1 MDTYIK
7 FEDLVYADLTVEA
20 IYEGGPKDNVSD
32 DPISKLLKCENMG
45 GFRISGSK
53 KDHRY
58 RLCGIYT
65 DLVNPDW
72 PDIIEKETGKFIYFG
87 DNRSHGKNLHE
98 TPKGGNQLL
107 KYVFEQLHLGN
118 RISIPPFFIFSKS
131 GRRRDVVFQGIAVP
145 GHPDINDTEDLV
157 AIWKL
162 KKGKRFQNYK
172 SIFTILDVATVKR
185 EWIEDIQNGHTFT
198 SNAPKAWLEWVETGF
213 YKPLVAE
220 RTIEHRTREEQI
232 PLSPI
237 RYAMVEAIIEHFKGH
252 PKGEYAFE
260 ECAALLAKMMDSNII
275 NYDLTRP
282 WRDGGRDAI
291 GKYRIGLNQNAVYV
305 DFALEAKCK
314 GFSSGSGIKET
325 SRLISRLR
333 YRQFGIFVTTSYVS
347 NQAYEEI
354 KVDGHPVIIMC
365 ANDIGLILETHGYRT
380 VENVKEW
387 LSNLFPYL

>member
-7 FEDLVYADLTVEA
+7 FEDLIDADLTVEA
-20 IYEGGPKDNVSD
+20 IYEGGPKDNVSA

-45 GFRISGSK
+45 GFRILGSK
-53 KDHRY
+53 KDRRY
-58 RLCGIYT
+58 KLCGIYT
-65 DLVNPDW
+65 DLINPDW

-118 RISIPPFFIFSKS
+118 RKLIPPFFIFSKS

-145 GHPDINDTEDLV
+145 GHPDINDNEDLV

-172 SIFTILDVATVKR
+172 SVFTILDVATVKR
-185 EWIEDIQNGHTFT
+185 EWIEDIQNGQTFT
-198 SNAPKAWLEWVETGF
+198 SNAPKEWLEWIETGF

-220 RTIEHRTREEQI
+220 RTIEHRTRMEQI
-232 PLSPI
+232 PSSPI
-237 RYAMVEAIIEHFKGH
+237 RFSMVEAIIEHFKNH
-252 PKGEYAFE
+252 PKGTYAFE
-260 ECAALLAKMMDSNII
+260 ECAAVLAKMMDSNII

-291 GKYRIGLNQNAVYV
+291 GKYKIGLNQNAIYV

-314 GFSSGSGIKET
+314 GFSQGSGVKET

-347 NQAYEEI
+347 SQAYEEI
-354 KVDGHPVIIMC
+354 KVDGHPVIIVC
-365 ANDIGLILETHGYRT
+365 ANDIGLILENHGYRT
-380 VENVKEW
+380 VENVQQW
-387 LSNLFPYL
+387 LNKLFSYL